1 MPGMTDYKAILFDV
15 DDTLIHV
22 YPPVHET
29 FIRAYRHLGFGI
41 DDAKLKE
48 AYQAAIEFYW
58 QEGLKYSEE
67 DERLLWIRFNETI
80 LHHLGFEG
88 DVRDYAEEAMRFF
101 EENSSHRV
109 FPDVEPTLAA
119 LRSQGHILGAITGR
133 IHSTRPILERFGLM
147 KYFDFYFAAG
157 EVGLRKPEAA
167 FYERALRLAGVKA
180 SEALLVGNDLTDVE
194 GARSVGITPVLIDRQ
209 NQFASVD
216 CIRLTDLR
224 QLLSLLGGRR

>member
-1 MPGMTDYKAILFDV
+1 MTYKAILFDV

-22 YPPVHET
+22 YPSVRET
-29 FIRAYRHLGFGI
+29 FIRAYRHLGLGI
-41 DDAKLKE
+41 DDEELSE
-48 AYQAAIEFYW
+48 AYQAALEFYW
-58 QEGLKYSEE
+58 QEGLKYKE

-88 DVRDYAEEAMRFF
+88 NVRDYAEEVVRFF
-101 EENSSHRV
+101 AENTSYRV

-119 LRSQGHILGAITGR
+119 LRSQGLTLGAITGR
-133 IHSTRPILERFGLM
+133 IHSTRPILEQFGLM
-147 KYFDFYFAAG
+147 RYFDFYLAAG
-157 EVGLRKPEAA
+157 EVGVRKPEAA
-167 FYERALRLAGVKA
+167 FYERALELAGVSA

-209 NQFASVD
+209 NQFASAD

-224 QLLSLLGGRR
+224 QLLSLLGGEG

>member
-1 MPGMTDYKAILFDV
+1 MPGITDYKAILFDV

-29 FIRAYRHLGFGI
+29 FIRAYRHLDLGI

-48 AYQAAIEFYW
+48 AYQAAMEFYR
-58 QEGLKYSEE
+58 QEGLKYRE

-80 LHHLGFEG
+80 LHRLGLER
-88 DVRDYAEEAMRFF
+88 DVQDYAEKVVRFF
-101 EENSSHRV
+101 EENASYRV
-109 FPDVEPTLAA
+109 FPDVKPTLAS
-119 LRSQGHILGAITGR
+119 LRSSGYTLGAITGR

-157 EVGLRKPEAA
+157 EMGVRKPEAA
-167 FYERALRLAGVKA
+167 FYERALRLARVKA

-194 GARSVGITPVLIDRQ
+194 GARNVGLTPVLIDRQ
-209 NQFASVD
+209 NQFTSAN

-224 QLLSLLGGRR
+224 QLLSLLGGKR

>member
-22 YPPVHET
+22 HPSVHET
-29 FIRAYRHLGFGI
+29 FTRAYRHLGLGI

-48 AYQAAIEFYW
+48 AYQAVIEFYW
-58 QEGLKYSEE
+58 QEGLKYRE

-80 LHHLGFEG
+80 LHRLGFEG
-88 DVRDYAEEAMRFF
+88 DVQDYAEEVVRFF
-101 EENSSHRV
+101 EENTSYRV

-119 LRSQGHILGAITGR
+119 LRSQGRTLGAITGR

-167 FYERALRLAGVKA
+167 FYERALRLARVKA

-194 GARSVGITPVLIDRQ
+194 GARNVGITPVLIDRQ
-209 NQFASVD
+209 GQFASVD
-216 CIRLTDLR
+216 CIRLTDLH
-224 QLLSLLGGRR
+224 QLLSLLGGER